1 MSITAD
7 IGLVVLFVLAF
18 GNGANDVGK
27 SIVALMTD
35 PETAT
40 FRPILTACLGRHIQR
55 PGQCR
60 CHSHLGQTVLRVHA
74 SELPPDGSRVLL
86 HTSGAGGCGGL
97 DPARNSAKDSS
108 LDNACNRRCDHCTG
122 GLLARC
128 FESTMGLSHLED
140 PPSPSCWSVCCI
152 RRSLRS

>member
-1 MSITAD
+1 MSCSPWACKLLTRCT
-7 IGLVVLFVLAF
+7 
-18 GNGANDVGK
+18 GN
-27 SIVALMTD
+27 SINLQISS
-35 PETAT
+35 PR
-40 FRPILTACLGRHIQR
+40 FQR
-55 PGQCR
+55 QCR

-74 SELPPDGSRVLL
+74 SELPPDGSRILL